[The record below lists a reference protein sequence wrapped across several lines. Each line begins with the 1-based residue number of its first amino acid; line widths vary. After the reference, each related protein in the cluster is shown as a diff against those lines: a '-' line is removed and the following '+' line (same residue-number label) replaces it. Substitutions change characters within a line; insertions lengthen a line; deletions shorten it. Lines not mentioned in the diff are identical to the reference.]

1 MRRSI
6 RCLLVQV
13 TIAVCSLLASPAQG
27 EAQVLVAGTES
38 VTAVFSAGERIFGYD
53 SALKSLRIFSP
64 RGSTLEEVASL
75 PMAGTVTDVAVI
87 PNGYVVAT
95 GMGRENPAASARVEA
110 ITGANSTRQVIF
122 ERSGERNQINSV
134 IWRDGKLWISFFTS
148 KYITTIGYLIPT
160 TDGPWTFHESASIR
174 MGDSLDVVG
183 ELAFVGRSYGDMQ
196 GQDGDLVLLRGSER
210 TLLPSYRG
218 VRSVRVIGD
227 ASNHKIFIGDGW
239 HMNYGQL
246 AQARLSVLSK
256 RKEDSRYSLQI
267 IDYDKEATD
276 FRRLQPLHSA
286 GRDYIVALGSSSVVM
301 YDQRDGSSKK
311 VLYSRNIQGA
321 LIDAVVAQVA
331 ADKAIV
337 VVADQGMRVLEV

>member
-1 MRRSI
+1 MRGCMRY
-6 RCLLVQV
+6 LLVHV
-13 TIAVCSLLASPAQG
+13 VLAVCSLQVSPALV
-27 EAQVLVAGTES
+27 EAQALVAGTES
-38 VTAVFSAGERIFGYD
+38 VTAVFSAGGQVFGYD
-53 SALKSLRIFSP
+53 SARQSLRIFSP
-64 RGSTLEEVASL
+64 RGSTLEEKNSL
-75 PMAGTVTDVAVI
+75 SIDGAVTAVTSI
-87 PNGYVVAT
+87 PNGYAVAT
-95 GMGRENPAASARVEA
+95 GMGRENPSAAARIVA
-110 ITGANSTRQVIF
+110 FTGDNFQSRVVF

-134 IWRDGKLWISFFTS
+134 IWRDGRLWINFFAS

-160 TDGPWTFHESASIR
+160 KDGPWTFHESTSIR
-174 MGDSLDVVG
+174 MGDSMDVVG
-183 ELAFVGRSYGDMQ
+183 ELAFIGRSYGDMQ
-196 GQDGDLVLLRGSER
+196 GQDGDLILLRGEER

-256 RKEDSRYSLQI
+256 RKEDSRYSLEI
-267 IDYDKEATD
+267 IDYDKESTD
-276 FRRLQPLHSA
+276 FRRLQPLQSV

-301 YDQRDGSSKK
+301 YDQRNGSSKR
-311 VLYSRNIQGA
+311 VLYSRNPQGT
-321 LIDAVVAQVA
+321 LMDAVVAQVT